1 MLHKILGAP
10 QSDPSTTA
18 EDIEGKF
25 GALLHGL
32 SLGCPPHG
40 GIALGMDR
48 SCSCA
53 SQTAHIASHVF
64 LRLVALL
71 CNATSLRDVVAFP
84 KTAQGNELLTGSPA
98 SVSDAALKEYH
109 IKIVQ

>member
-1 MLHKILGAP
+1 VLHKILGAP

-32 SLGCPPHG
+32 SLGCPLHC

-48 SCSCA
+48 LCSCA
-53 SQTAHIASHVF
+53 SQTTHITSHVF
-64 LRLVALL
+64 LRLVALV
-71 CNATSLRDVVAFP
+71 CNAASLRDVVAFP
-84 KTAQGNELLTGSPA
+84 KTELLTGSPA